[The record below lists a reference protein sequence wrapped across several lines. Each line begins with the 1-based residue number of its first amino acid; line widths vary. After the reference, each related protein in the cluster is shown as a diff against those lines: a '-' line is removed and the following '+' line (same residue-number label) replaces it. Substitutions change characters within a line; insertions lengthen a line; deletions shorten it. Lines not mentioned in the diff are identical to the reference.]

1 MGLSILGFVSVPP
14 ALLPFLL
21 IAGLISAFA
30 AVTMFIYGFVP
41 EEVDE
46 EDIYGYRLTKRKR
59 LIEENALYALV
70 LPMVKMFAHHFRS
83 LPDKFL
89 GIDVAESRA
98 KIRDRLVRS
107 GYMGA
112 LTPNE
117 FWGMC
122 CVSGFGIFVAIM
134 FMTYLLQDLPNIPI
148 SIVFGVAGCSLPYV
162 KLDSA
167 ITERLI
173 EIDRRLPYA
182 IDLLVLSMRA
192 GLDFMT
198 ALDRVVANG
207 LEQNP
212 DDPMVQELG
221 VVLQEMRVGTARA
234 DALINLCERV
244 HSDYLKSMVGSILQS
259 EKRGTPL
266 ATVLEVQIGTIRNKR
281 TQKIEKAA
289 SEAAVKILGPLMFIF
304 GAVLVIVIGAMMLKM
319 QSDGF

>member
-1 MGLSILGFVSVPP
+1 MLDMTSQT
-14 ALLPFLL
+14 AMLLLTGAVISTFL
-21 IAGLISAFA
+21 AFA
-30 AVTMFIYGFVP
+30 LFVWGFVP
-41 EEVDE
+41 DEVEE
-46 EDIYGYRLTKRKR
+46 EDIYGYRLTKRQR
-59 LIEENALYALV
+59 LLEENALYALV
-70 LPMVKMFAHHFRS
+70 LPLVKVFAHHFRN
-83 LPDKFL
+83 LPDTFL
-89 GIDVAESRA
+89 GMDVEGARSTLRE
-98 KIRDRLVRS
+98 RLVRS

-122 CVSGFGIFVAIM
+122 CVCGLAVFATFI
-134 FMTYLLQDLPNIPI
+134 FMTFMWAGVPNVPI
-148 SIVFGVAGCSLPYV
+148 SMIFGVAGCSLPYLQ
-162 KLDSA
+162 LDGA
-167 ITERLI
+167 INERLL

-198 ALDRVVANG
+198 ALDRVVTNG

-212 DDPMVQELG
+212 DDPIIQELG

-244 HSDYLKSMVGSILQS
+244 QSDYLKSMVGSILQS

-289 SEAAVKILGPLMFIF
+289 SQAAVKILGPLMFIF
-304 GAVLVIVIGAMMLKM
+304 GAVLVIVIGAMVLKM
-319 QSDGF
+319 RNEGGM

>member
-1 MGLSILGFVSVPP
+1 MDFIP
-14 ALLPFLL
+14 LLPDNALPLLLLSAALAAFLAFSL
-21 IAGLISAFA
+21 FVWGL
-30 AVTMFIYGFVP
+30 VP
-41 EEVDE
+41 DRIEE

-59 LIEENALYALV
+59 LVEENALYALV
-70 LPMVKMFAHHFRS
+70 LPVVKLFAHHFRN
-83 LPDKFL
+83 LPDQFL
-89 GIDVAESRA
+89 GMDVAGA
-98 KIRDRLVRS
+98 RDRLRERLVRS

-112 LTPNE
+112 FTPNE

-122 CVSGFGIFVAIM
+122 CVSGIAIFFA
-134 FMTYLLQDLPNIPI
+134 FCLMTYLWQGIPNVAI
-148 SIVFGVAGCSLPYV
+148 SIIFGLAGISLPYLQ
-162 KLDSA
+162 LDGA
-167 ITERLI
+167 ITQRLI

-244 HSDYLKSMVGSILQS
+244 QSDYLKSMVGSILQS

-266 ATVLEVQIGTIRNKR
+266 ASVLEVQVSTIRNKR

-304 GAVLVIVIGAMMLKM
+304 GAVLVLIIGAMFLKM
-319 QSDGF
+319 RNDGM

>member
-1 MGLSILGFVSVPP
+1 MDFIHLPPELTPLLMIGAVLLTFLAFSLFVW
-14 ALLPFLL
+14 
-21 IAGLISAFA
+21 
-30 AVTMFIYGFVP
+30 GFVP
-41 EEVDE
+41 DEVEE

-59 LIEENALYALV
+59 LVEENALYAMV
-70 LPMVKMFAHHFRS
+70 LPMVKLFAHHFKN
-83 LPDKFL
+83 LPDNFL
-89 GIDVAESRA
+89 GMDVAGARD
-98 KIRDRLVRS
+98 KLRDRLVRS

-122 CVSGFGIFVAIM
+122 CVSGLGIFAVFL
-134 FMTYLLQDLPNIPI
+134 FMTFMAQGFPNVPI
-148 SIVFGVAGCSLPYV
+148 AAIFGVAGCSLPYLQ
-162 KLDSA
+162 LDGA
-167 ITERLI
+167 IAERLI

-212 DDPMVQELG
+212 DDPMIQELG

-244 HSDYLKSMVGSILQS
+244 QSDYLKSMVGSILQS

-266 ATVLEVQIGTIRNKR
+266 ASVLEVQIGTIRNKR

-304 GAVLVIVIGAMMLKM
+304 GAVLIIVIGAMFLKM
-319 QSDGF
+319 KNDGV

>member
-1 MGLSILGFVSVPP
+1 MPNLPPGSTQLMFVGIIVFTFLAFSLFVWGIVPD
-14 ALLPFLL
+14 
-21 IAGLISAFA
+21 
-30 AVTMFIYGFVP
+30 
-41 EEVDE
+41 EVEE

-59 LIEENALYALV
+59 LIEENGLYALV
-70 LPMVKMFAHHFRS
+70 LPMVQLFAHHFS
-83 LPDKFL
+83 HLPDQFL
-89 GIDVAESRA
+89 GIDVVA
-98 KIRDRLVRS
+98 KRENIRDRLIRS

-112 LTPNE
+112 FTPNE

-122 CVSGFGIFVAIM
+122 CVAGLGIFGVFL
-134 FMTYLLQDLPNIPI
+134 FMTWLAQGFPNVPVALI
-148 SIVFGVAGCSLPYV
+148 FGTAGVILPYLQ
-162 KLDSA
+162 LDTA
-167 ITERLI
+167 IGERLV

-198 ALDRVVANG
+198 ALDRVVTNG

-244 HSDYLKSMVGSILQS
+244 KSDYLKSMVGSILQS

-266 ATVLEVQIGTIRNKR
+266 ASVLEVQIGTIRNKR

-304 GAVLVIVIGAMMLKM
+304 AAVLVIVIGSMILKIKTDT
-319 QSDGF
+319 Q